1 MSAGITEGRAYGG
14 GISCEKTWNAGI
26 DFVGTSGEST
36 LSAALDFSNGL
47 GFELDG
53 AVVDA
58 DGQIVLGEEAV
69 GIALTPNGWVR
80 IDAEGDD
87 LNV

>member
-1 MSAGITEGRAYGG
+1 MRTQ
-14 GISCEKTWNAGI
+14 TWNADI
-26 DFVGTSGEST
+26 DFAGATGEST
-36 LSAALDFSNGL
+36 ISAEIDFSNGL

-58 DGQIVLGEEAV
+58 DGQIVIGEEAV
-69 GIALTPNGWVR
+69 GVALTPSGWVR

-87 LNV
+87 LNVSV